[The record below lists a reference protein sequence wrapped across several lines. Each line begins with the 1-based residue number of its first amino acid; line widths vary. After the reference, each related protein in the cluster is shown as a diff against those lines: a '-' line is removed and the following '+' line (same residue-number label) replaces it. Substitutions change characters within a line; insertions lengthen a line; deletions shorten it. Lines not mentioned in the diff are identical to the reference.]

1 MIEQTVVL
9 PRSKAVDPAMLIGA
23 PEGPPIS
30 GEALVQSTD
39 ELSSRMRCPVCQ
51 ALSVAD
57 SPSLSAIAIK
67 EEVRDLLAAGY
78 TEEQVIDYFE
88 RAYGEFIRLAP
99 KPEGFNLVVWLAPA
113 AAFLLGAALVAM
125 RLRRR
130 GQPPPV
136 GSASSA
142 EVGRQVAGT
151 TGDEDLSAYLAR
163 VREDVG
169 SRT

>member
-1 MIEQTVVL
+1 
-9 PRSKAVDPAMLIGA
+9 
-23 PEGPPIS
+23 GPPIS

-130 GQPPPV
+130 GQPPAV
-136 GSASSA
+136 GSASGA
-142 EVGRQVAGT
+142 EAGGQVAGT